1 MAHGVLMPR
10 QGQSVET
17 CILTEWFLKKG
28 DKVSAGDLLF
38 AYETDKASFEEV
50 ADTDGILLD
59 VFFNAGDEVPVL
71 TNIAVIGKKDEDVEE
86 FKPKNGHSDT
96 GNKEKD
102 KAGLIVENKKKTENM
117 LSVGPVAETGKQKIS
132 PRARKLALQIGL
144 DYENLPGTGP
154 GGRVIEQ
161 DIENAAASMPKITPL
176 AKTMMKKKKLVYDK
190 EKAGRNIRVTAGDL
204 YSPQDI
210 GTTDFEDKP
219 LSNVRK
225 LIAKSMHESL
235 SNSAQLTHHTS
246 ADARKIL
253 ELRKKVKSRVES
265 EGYQNITINDMVC
278 YAVVNALKK
287 HNETNAHFLDDK
299 IRYFKK
305 VNLGFAVDTPRGLL
319 VPVVVEADKL
329 SPVELSAKMEKI
341 AGLCHSGSIDPDL
354 LSNKLA
360 TFTVSNLGA
369 YGVEMFTPV
378 INLPQ
383 VGILGVNTIIKRPA
397 ELEGGVM
404 GFVPYIGL
412 SLTYDHRAI
421 DGGPASLF
429 LKTVKEEVEKLQIT
443 NYKLKINT

>member
-1 MAHGVLMPR
+1 MAHAVIMPR

-28 DKVSAGDLLF
+28 DEVSAGDLLF

-50 ADTDGILLD
+50 AETDGTLLD
-59 VFFNAGDEVPVL
+59 IFFNAGDEVPVL
-71 TNIAVIGKKDEDVEE
+71 TNVAVIGEKGEDVEE
-86 FKPKNGHSDT
+86 FKPKNSDFDIEE
-96 GNKEKD
+96 NKKD
-102 KAGLIVENKKKTENM
+102 KSGLIVENEKQTENTPG
-117 LSVGPVAETGKQKIS
+117 VGTVAETGKQKIS
-132 PRARKLALQIGL
+132 PRARKLALQTGL
-144 DYENLPGTGP
+144 DYENLSGTGP
-154 GGRVIEQ
+154 GGRIIEQ
-161 DIENAAASMPKITPL
+161 DIENAAASMPRITPL
-176 AKTMMKKKKLVYDK
+176 ARTLMKKKNLVYDK
-190 EKAGRNIRVTAGDL
+190 EKAGTRTRITTDDL
-204 YSPQDI
+204 YSLQDA

-225 LIAKSMHESL
+225 LIAKAMHESL

-278 YAVVNALKK
+278 YAVINALRK
-287 HNETNAHFLDDK
+287 HDNANAHFLDDK
-299 IRYFKK
+299 IRYFNK

-329 SPVELSAKMEKI
+329 SLVELSAKMEKI
-341 AGLCHSGSIDPDL
+341 AGLCFSGSIDPDL
-354 LSNKLA
+354 LSNELA

-429 LKTVKEEVEKLQIT
+429 LKTVKEEIELYNVSI
-443 NYKLKINT
+443 

>member
-1 MAHGVLMPR
+1 MPR

-17 CILTEWFLKKG
+17 CILTEWYIKKG

-50 ADTDGILLD
+50 ADTDGVLLD
-59 VFFNAGDEVPVL
+59 IFFNTGDEVTVL
-71 TNIAVIGKKDEDVEE
+71 TNVAVIGEEGEDVAE
-86 FKPKNGHSDT
+86 FRVT
-96 GNKEKD
+96 
-102 KAGLIVENKKKTENM
+102 
-117 LSVGPVAETGKQKIS
+117 ETGKQKIS
-132 PRARKLALQIGL
+132 PRARKLALQTGL
-144 DYENLPGTGP
+144 DYKDLSGTGP
-154 GGRVIEQ
+154 GGRIIEQ
-161 DIENAAASMPKITPL
+161 DIENAATLVPRITPL
-176 AKTMMKKKKLVYDK
+176 ARTMMSKENLVYDR
-190 EKAGRNIRVTAGDL
+190 EKAVNKTRITTGDL
-204 YSPQDI
+204 YSLQDA
-210 GTTDFEDKP
+210 GGTDFEDKP

-225 LIAKSMHESL
+225 LIANAMYESL

-265 EGYQNITINDMVC
+265 EGYQNVTLNDMAC
-278 YAVVNALKK
+278 YAVINALKK
-287 HNETNAHFLDDK
+287 HPEANTHFLGDK

-305 VNLGFAVDTPRGLL
+305 VNLGFAVDTPRGLM

-329 SPVELSAKMEKI
+329 SLVELSARMEKI
-341 AGLCHSGSIDPDL
+341 AGLCHSGSVNPDL
-354 LSNKLA
+354 LSNELA

-397 ELEGGVM
+397 ELDGGAM
-404 GFVPYIGL
+404 GFIPYIGL

-429 LKTVKEEVEKLQIT
+429 LRTIKEEVERFDI
-443 NYKLKINT
+443 KI

>member
-1 MAHGVLMPR
+1 MPR

-17 CILTEWFLKKG
+17 CIITEWYLKKG

-50 ADTDGILLD
+50 ADADGILLD
-59 VFFNAGDEVPVL
+59 VFFNAGDEVTVL
-71 TNIAVIGKKDEDVEE
+71 TNIAVIGAKDEDVEE
-86 FKPKNGHSDT
+86 FRPVNSQSDT
-96 GNKEKD
+96 KRNEKD
-102 KAGLIVENKKKTENM
+102 KYVSVIKEEKETKSRFNENQ
-117 LSVGPVAETGKQKIS
+117 VAETGKLKIS
-132 PRARKLALQIGL
+132 PRARKLALQTGL
-144 DYENLPGTGP
+144 DYKDLSGTGP
-154 GGRVIEQ
+154 GGRIIEQ
-161 DIENAAASMPKITPL
+161 DIENAAALVPRITPL
-176 AKTMMKKKKLVYDK
+176 ARTMMSKENLVYDR
-190 EKAGRNIRVTAGDL
+190 EKAVNKTRITTGDL
-204 YSPQDI
+204 YSLQDA
-210 GTTDFEDKP
+210 GGTDFEDKP

-225 LIAKSMHESL
+225 LIANAMYESL

-265 EGYQNITINDMVC
+265 EGYQNITLNDMAC
-278 YAVVNALKK
+278 YAVINALKK
-287 HNETNAHFLDDK
+287 HPEANTHFLGDK

-305 VNLGFAVDTPRGLL
+305 VNLGFAVDTPRGLM

-329 SPVELSAKMEKI
+329 SLVELSAKMEKI
-341 AGLCHSGSIDPDL
+341 VGQCHSGNVNPDL
-354 LSNKLA
+354 LSNELA

-397 ELEGGVM
+397 EFEDGTM
-404 GFVPYIGL
+404 GLVPYIGL

-429 LKTVKEEVEKLQIT
+429 LRTIKEEVERFDIKIRNYQLT
-443 NYKLKINT
+443 N

>member
-1 MAHGVLMPR
+1 MAHAVIMPR

-17 CILTEWFLKKG
+17 CIITEWYLKKG
-28 DKVSAGDLLF
+28 DKVSEGDLLF
-38 AYETDKASFEEV
+38 AYETDKASFDEV
-50 ADTDGILLD
+50 ADADGILLD
-59 VFFNAGDEVPVL
+59 IFFNAGDEVPVL
-71 TNIAVIGKKDEDVEE
+71 TNVAVIGEEGEDVEE
-86 FKPKNGHSDT
+86 FKPKNSYSDIEKNEK
-96 GNKEKD
+96 NKS
-102 KAGLIVENKKKTENM
+102 GSIVENM
-117 LSVGPVAETGKQKIS
+117 LRVGPVAETGKQKIS

-154 GGRVIEQ
+154 GGRIIEW
-161 DIENAAASMPKITPL
+161 DIGNA
-176 AKTMMKKKKLVYDK
+176 
-190 EKAGRNIRVTAGDL
+190 
-204 YSPQDI
+204 

-225 LIAKSMHESL
+225 LIANAMYESL
-235 SNSAQLTHHTS
+235 RNSAQLTHHTS

-265 EGYQNITINDMVC
+265 EGYQNITLNDMVC
-278 YAVVNALKK
+278 HAVINALKK
-287 HNETNAHFLDDK
+287 HHDANAHFLGDK
-299 IRYFKK
+299 VRYFKK

-319 VPVVVEADKL
+319 VPVVMKADKL
-329 SPVELSAKMEKI
+329 SLVELSVEMEKI
-341 AGLCHSGSIDPDL
+341 AGQCHSGSVDPDL
-354 LSNKLA
+354 LSNELA

-397 ELEGGVM
+397 ELEGGAM

-429 LKTVKEEVEKLQIT
+429 LKTIKEEVEEFKS
-443 NYKLKINT
+443 

>member
-1 MAHGVLMPR
+1 MAHAVIMPR

-28 DKVSAGDLLF
+28 DEVSAGDLLF

-50 ADTDGILLD
+50 AETDGTLLD
-59 VFFNAGDEVPVL
+59 IFFNAGDEVPVL
-71 TNIAVIGKKDEDVEE
+71 TNVAVIGEKGEDVEE
-86 FKPKNGHSDT
+86 FKPKSGDSDI
-96 GNKEKD
+96 KEDEKR
-102 KAGLIVENKKKTENM
+102 KFGAAVEIKSQTENT
-117 LSVGPVAETGKQKIS
+117 LGVGTVAETGKLKIS
-132 PRARKLALQIGL
+132 PRARKLALQTGL
-144 DYENLPGTGP
+144 DYKNLSGTGP
-154 GGRVIEQ
+154 DGRIIER
-161 DIENAAASMPKITPL
+161 DVENAASSMPRITPL
-176 AKTMMKKKKLVYDK
+176 ARTMMEKENLVYNR
-190 EKAGRNIRVTAGDL
+190 EKAMSNTRITTGDL
-204 YSPQDI
+204 YSPQDA
-210 GTTDFEDKP
+210 GATGFEDKP

-225 LIAKSMHESL
+225 LIAKTMYESL

-253 ELRKKVKSRVES
+253 ELRKKVKTRVES
-265 EGYQNITINDMVC
+265 EGYQNITLNNMAC
-278 YAVVNALKK
+278 YAVINALKK
-287 HNETNAHFLDDK
+287 HTEANAHFMEDK

-305 VNLGFAVDTPRGLL
+305 VNLGFAVDTPRGLM

-329 SPVELSAKMEKI
+329 SPVELSVEMEKI

-354 LSNKLA
+354 LSNELA

-397 ELEGGVM
+397 ELEGGAM

-421 DGGPASLF
+421 DGAPASLF
-429 LKTVKEEVEKLQIT
+429 LKTVKEEVERFDVSI
-443 NYKLKINT
+443 

>member
-1 MAHGVLMPR
+1 MPR

-17 CILTEWFLKKG
+17 CIITEWYLKIG
-28 DKVSAGDLLF
+28 DKVSEGDLLF

-50 ADTDGILLD
+50 ADTDGVLLD
-59 VFFNAGDEVPVL
+59 IFFNAGDEVPVL
-71 TNIAVIGKKDEDVEE
+71 INIAVIGEKGADVEQ
-86 FKPKNGHSDT
+86 FRPKESQSGIMIENEDKQGTAIEEKKET
-96 GNKEKD
+96 GS
-102 KAGLIVENKKKTENM
+102 ISSENQD
-117 LSVGPVAETGKQKIS
+117 AETGRLNIS
-132 PRARKLALQIGL
+132 PRARKLALQIEL
-144 DYENLPGTGP
+144 DYENLTGTGP
-154 GGRVIEQ
+154 GGRIIE
-161 DIENAAASMPKITPL
+161 
-176 AKTMMKKKKLVYDK
+176 
-190 EKAGRNIRVTAGDL
+190 R
-204 YSPQDI
+204 DI
-210 GTTDFEDKP
+210 GDVGATDFEDKP

-225 LIAKSMHESL
+225 LIANAMYESL

-265 EGYQNITINDMVC
+265 EGYQNITLNDMVC
-278 YAVVNALKK
+278 HAVVNALKK
-287 HNETNAHFLDDK
+287 HNDANAHFLEDK

-319 VPVVVEADKL
+319 VPVVMEADKL
-329 SPVELSAKMEKI
+329 SLVELSIEMQKI

-383 VGILGVNTIIKRPA
+383 VGILGLNTIIKRPA
-397 ELEGGVM
+397 ELEEGVM

-429 LKTVKEEVEKLQIT
+429 LKTIKEEIEEFKSNMI
-443 NYKLKINT
+443 

>member
-1 MAHGVLMPR
+1 MTYAVIMPR

-50 ADTDGILLD
+50 AETDGTLLD
-59 VFFNAGDEVPVL
+59 IFYNAGDEVPVL
-71 TNIAVIGKKDEDVEE
+71 TNVAVIGEKGEDVEE
-86 FKPKNGHSDT
+86 FKPKSGDSDI
-96 GNKEKD
+96 KEDEKR
-102 KAGLIVENKKKTENM
+102 KFGAAVEIKSQTENT
-117 LSVGPVAETGKQKIS
+117 LSVSPVTETGKLKIS
-132 PRARKLALQIGL
+132 PRARKLAIQTALN
-144 DYENLPGTGP
+144 YENLKGTGP
-154 GGRVIEQ
+154 GGRIIEQ
-161 DIENAAASMPKITPL
+161 DIENAVASMPRITPL
-176 AKTMMKKKKLVYDK
+176 ARTMMKEENLVYDRK
-190 EKAGRNIRVTAGDL
+190 NTGRKTRITTDDL
-204 YSPQDI
+204 YSPQDA

-225 LIAKSMHESL
+225 LIAKAMHESL

-278 YAVVNALKK
+278 YAVINALRK
-287 HNETNAHFLDDK
+287 HDNANAHFLDDK
-299 IRYFKK
+299 IRYFNK

-329 SPVELSAKMEKI
+329 SLFELSVEMGKI
-341 AGLCHSGSIDPDL
+341 AGLCFSGSIDPDL
-354 LSNKLA
+354 LSNELA

-378 INLPQ
+378 VNLPQ

-397 ELEGGVM
+397 ELEGGAM

-429 LKTVKEEVEKLQIT
+429 LKTVKEEIEEFKSDIQV
-443 NYKLKINT
+443 N

>member
-1 MAHGVLMPR
+1 MAHVVIMPR

-17 CILTEWFLKKG
+17 CIITEWFLKKG
-28 DKVSAGDLLF
+28 DEVSEGDLLF

-50 ADTDGILLD
+50 ADSDGILLD
-59 VFFNAGDEVPVL
+59 IFFNAGDEVPVL
-71 TNIAVIGKKDEDVEE
+71 INIAVIGEKGESIEE
-86 FKPKNGHSDT
+86 FRPEKSQSGIMIENEDKQGTAIEEKKET
-96 GNKEKD
+96 GSKSS
-102 KAGLIVENKKKTENM
+102 ENQD
-117 LSVGPVAETGKQKIS
+117 AETGRLNIS
-132 PRARKLALQIGL
+132 PRARKLALQIEL
-144 DYENLPGTGP
+144 DYENLHGTGP
-154 GGRVIEQ
+154 GGRIIER
-161 DIENAAASMPKITPL
+161 DIENAAASMPRITPL
-176 AKTMMKKKKLVYDK
+176 ARTMMKKENLVYNR
-190 EKAGRNIRVTAGDL
+190 ENAGNRTRITTGDL
-204 YSPQDI
+204 HAPQDASAV
-210 GTTDFEDKP
+210 DFEDKP

-225 LIAKSMHESL
+225 LIANAVFKSL

-265 EGYQNITINDMVC
+265 EGYQNITLNDMAC
-278 YAVVNALKK
+278 YAVINALKK
-287 HNETNAHFLDDK
+287 HPEANAHFMEDK

-305 VNLGFAVDTPRGLL
+305 VNLGFAVDTPRGLM

-329 SPVELSAKMEKI
+329 SLVDLSVEMEKI
-341 AGLCHSGSIDPDL
+341 AGRCHSGNIDPDL
-354 LSNKLA
+354 LSNELA

-397 ELEGGVM
+397 EIDGGVM
-404 GFVPYIGL
+404 GFVPYVGL

-429 LKTVKEEVEKLQIT
+429 LKTIKEEIEG
-443 NYKLKINT
+443 LKNNMI

>member
-1 MAHGVLMPR
+1 MAHAVIMPR

-50 ADTDGILLD
+50 AEIDGTLLD
-59 VFFNAGDEVPVL
+59 IFFNAGDEVPVL
-71 TNIAVIGKKDEDVEE
+71 TNVAVIGEKGEDVEE
-86 FKPKNGHSDT
+86 FKPKSGDSDIKEDEK
-96 GNKEKD
+96 NKFG
-102 KAGLIVENKKKTENM
+102 AVVENKSQTENTPG
-117 LSVGPVAETGKQKIS
+117 VGTVAETGKQKIS
-132 PRARKLALQIGL
+132 PRARKLALQTGL
-144 DYENLPGTGP
+144 DYENLTGTGP
-154 GGRVIEQ
+154 EGRIIEQ
-161 DIENAAASMPKITPL
+161 DIENTAASMPRITPL
-176 AKTMMKKKKLVYDK
+176 ARTMMKKKNLVYDK
-190 EKAGRNIRVTAGDL
+190 EKAGSKIRITTGDL
-204 YSPQDI
+204 YSSQDA

-225 LIAKSMHESL
+225 LIAKTMHESL

-265 EGYQNITINDMVC
+265 EGYQNITLNDIVC

-287 HNETNAHFLDDK
+287 HNDANAHFLGDK
-299 IRYFKK
+299 IRYFNK

-319 VPVVVEADKL
+319 VPVVTEADKL
-329 SPVELSAKMEKI
+329 SPVELSVEMQKI
-341 AGLCHSGSIDPDL
+341 AGLCYSGSIDPDL
-354 LSNKLA
+354 LSNELA

-378 INLPQ
+378 VNLPQ
-383 VGILGVNTIIKRPA
+383 VGILGVNTIIKRPV
-397 ELEGGVM
+397 ELEDGVM

-429 LKTVKEEVEKLQIT
+429 LKTVKEEIERFDIK
-443 NYKLKINT
+443 N

>member
-1 MAHGVLMPR
+1 MAYPVIMPR

-17 CILTEWFLKKG
+17 CIITEWYLKKG
-28 DKVSAGDLLF
+28 DEVSEGDLLF

-50 ADTDGILLD
+50 AEADGILLEI
-59 VFFNAGDEVPVL
+59 FFNAGDEVPVL
-71 TNIAVIGKKDEDVEE
+71 TNIAVIGEKGEDVEE
-86 FKPKNGHSDT
+86 FKPVNNQSDT
-96 GNKEKD
+96 KKNEED
-102 KAGLIVENKKKTENM
+102 KSGSTIETKKHTEDM
-117 LSVGPVAETGKQKIS
+117 LSVSPVAETGKIKIS
-132 PRARKLALQIGL
+132 PRARKSALRIGL
-144 DYENLPGTGP
+144 DYKNLAGTGP
-154 GGRVIEQ
+154 GDRIIER
-161 DIENAAASMPKITPL
+161 DIENAAASMPRITPL
-176 AKTMMKKKKLVYDK
+176 ARTMMEKRNLTYDK
-190 EKAGRNIRVTAGDL
+190 EKAGSKPRITTGDL
-204 YSPQDI
+204 LAQKDTYV
-210 GTTDFEDKP
+210 TDFKDEP

-225 LIAKSMHESL
+225 LIANAVFKSL

-253 ELRKKVKSRVES
+253 ELRKDIKCRVETT
-265 EGYQNITINDMVC
+265 GYQNVTINDIVC
-278 YAVVNALKK
+278 YAVINALKK
-287 HNETNAHFLDDK
+287 HPEANAHFLEDK

-305 VNLGFAVDTPRGLL
+305 VNLGFAVDAPRGLM

-329 SPVELSAKMEKI
+329 SMVELSVEMEKI
-341 AGLCHSGSIDPDL
+341 AGRCHSGNVDPGL
-354 LSNKLA
+354 LSNELA

-429 LKTVKEEVEKLQIT
+429 LKTIKEEVEGLENNMI
-443 NYKLKINT
+443 

>member
-1 MAHGVLMPR
+1 MAYAVIMPR

-50 ADTDGILLD
+50 AETDGALLD

-71 TNIAVIGKKDEDVEE
+71 TNVAVIGEKGEDVEE
-86 FKPKNGHSDT
+86 FKPKSGDSDIKEDEK
-96 GNKEKD
+96 NKFG
-102 KAGLIVENKKKTENM
+102 AVVENKSQTENTPG
-117 LSVGPVAETGKQKIS
+117 VGTVAETGKQKIS
-132 PRARKLALQIGL
+132 PRARKLALQTGL
-144 DYENLPGTGP
+144 DYENLTGTGP
-154 GGRVIEQ
+154 EGRIIEQ
-161 DIENAAASMPKITPL
+161 DIENAAASMPRITPL
-176 AKTMMKKKKLVYDK
+176 ARTMMKKKNLVYDK
-190 EKAGRNIRVTAGDL
+190 EKAGSKIRITTDDL
-204 YSPQDI
+204 YSPQDA
-210 GTTDFEDKP
+210 GATGFEDKP

-225 LIAKSMHESL
+225 LIAKAMYESL

-265 EGYQNITINDMVC
+265 EGYQNITLNDIVC

-287 HNETNAHFLDDK
+287 HHEINVHFLDDK

-305 VNLGFAVDTPRGLL
+305 INLGFAVDTPRGLL

-329 SPVELSAKMEKI
+329 SLVELSVEMQKI

-378 INLPQ
+378 VNLPQ
-383 VGILGVNTIIKRPA
+383 VGILGVNTIIKRPV
-397 ELEGGVM
+397 ELEEGVM

-429 LKTVKEEVEKLQIT
+429 LKTVKEEVERIDIE
-443 NYKLKINT
+443 N

>member
-1 MAHGVLMPR
+1 MAHAVIMPR

-17 CILTEWFLKKG
+17 CIITEWYLKKG
-28 DKVSAGDLLF
+28 DKVSEGDLLF
-38 AYETDKASFEEV
+38 AYETDKASFDEV
-50 ADTDGILLD
+50 ADADGILLD
-59 VFFNAGDEVPVL
+59 IFFSAGDEVTVL
-71 TNIAVIGKKDEDVEE
+71 TNIAVIGEEGEDVEE
-86 FKPKNGHSDT
+86 FRPVNSQSDT
-96 GNKEKD
+96 EKNE
-102 KAGLIVENKKKTENM
+102 KNIPGYIIEEKNETKSIFSENQVT
-117 LSVGPVAETGKQKIS
+117 ETGKLKIS
-132 PRARKLALQIGL
+132 PRARKLALQTGL
-144 DYENLPGTGP
+144 DYKNLTGTGP
-154 GGRVIEQ
+154 GERIIER
-161 DIENAAASMPKITPL
+161 DIENAG
-176 AKTMMKKKKLVYDK
+176 V
-190 EKAGRNIRVTAGDL
+190 
-204 YSPQDI
+204 
-210 GTTDFEDKP
+210 TDFEDKP

-225 LIAKSMHESL
+225 LIAKTMYESL

-265 EGYQNITINDMVC
+265 EGYQNITLNDMVC

-287 HNETNAHFLDDK
+287 HNDANAHFLGDK
-299 IRYFKK
+299 IRYFNK

-341 AGLCHSGSIDPDL
+341 AGLCFSGSIDPDL
-354 LSNKLA
+354 LSNELA

-378 INLPQ
+378 VNLPQ

-397 ELEGGVM
+397 ELEGGAM

-429 LKTVKEEVEKLQIT
+429 LKTVKEEVERFDIE
-443 NYKLKINT
+443 N

>member
-1 MAHGVLMPR
+1 MPR

-17 CILTEWFLKKG
+17 CIITEWYLKKG

-50 ADTDGILLD
+50 ADADGILLD
-59 VFFNAGDEVPVL
+59 VFFNAGDEVTVL
-71 TNIAVIGKKDEDVEE
+71 TNIAVIGAKDEDVEE
-86 FKPKNGHSDT
+86 FRPVNSQSDT
-96 GNKEKD
+96 KRNEKD
-102 KAGLIVENKKKTENM
+102 KYGSVIKEEKETKSRFSENQ
-117 LSVGPVAETGKQKIS
+117 VAETGKLKIS
-132 PRARKLALQIGL
+132 PRARKLALQTGL
-144 DYENLPGTGP
+144 DYKDLSGTGP
-154 GGRVIEQ
+154 GGRIIER
-161 DIENAAASMPKITPL
+161 DIENAVALVPRITPL
-176 AKTMMKKKKLVYDK
+176 ARTMMSKENLVYDR
-190 EKAGRNIRVTAGDL
+190 EKAVNKTRITTSDL
-204 YSPQDI
+204 YSLQDADR
-210 GTTDFEDKP
+210 TDFEDKP

-225 LIAKSMHESL
+225 LIANAMYESL

-265 EGYQNITINDMVC
+265 EGYQNITLNDMAC
-278 YAVVNALKK
+278 YAVINALKK
-287 HNETNAHFLDDK
+287 HPEANTHFLGDK

-305 VNLGFAVDTPRGLL
+305 VNLGFAVDTPRGLM

-329 SPVELSAKMEKI
+329 SLVELSAKMEKI
-341 AGLCHSGSIDPDL
+341 AGQCHSGSVNPDL
-354 LSNKLA
+354 LSNELA

-378 INLPQ
+378 VNLPQ

-397 ELEGGVM
+397 ELEGVAM

-429 LKTVKEEVEKLQIT
+429 LKTVKEEVERFDI
-443 NYKLKINT
+443 KIRN

>member
-1 MAHGVLMPR
+1 MAYAVIMPI

-28 DKVSAGDLLF
+28 DEVSAGDLLF

-50 ADTDGILLD
+50 AETDGTLLD
-59 VFFNAGDEVPVL
+59 IFFNAGDEVPVL
-71 TNIAVIGKKDEDVEE
+71 TNVAVIGEKGEDVEE
-86 FKPKNGHSDT
+86 FKPKNSDFDIEE
-96 GNKEKD
+96 NKKD
-102 KAGLIVENKKKTENM
+102 KSGLIVENEKQTENT
-117 LSVGPVAETGKQKIS
+117 LSVGIVAETGKQKIS
-132 PRARKLALQIGL
+132 PRARKLAIQTGL
-144 DYENLPGTGP
+144 DYENLSGTGP
-154 GGRVIEQ
+154 EGRIIEQ
-161 DIENAAASMPKITPL
+161 DIENAAASMPRITPL
-176 AKTMMKKKKLVYDK
+176 ARTMMKKESLVYDRK
-190 EKAGRNIRVTAGDL
+190 KARGKTRITTDDL
-204 YSPQDI
+204 YSSQDA

-225 LIAKSMHESL
+225 LIAKAMHESL

-265 EGYQNITINDMVC
+265 EGYQNITLNDMVC
-278 YAVVNALKK
+278 YAVINALKK
-287 HNETNAHFLDDK
+287 HHDANAHFLGDK

-319 VPVVVEADKL
+319 VPVVEEADKL
-329 SPVELSAKMEKI
+329 SLVELSVKMEKI
-341 AGLCHSGSIDPDL
+341 AGLCFSGSIDPDL
-354 LSNKLA
+354 LSNELA

-397 ELEGGVM
+397 VLEGGEI

-421 DGGPASLF
+421 DGAPASLF
-429 LKTVKEEVEKLQIT
+429 LKTVKEEVERFDVSI
-443 NYKLKINT
+443 

>member
-1 MAHGVLMPR
+1 MAHAVIMPR

-17 CILTEWFLKKG
+17 CILTDWFLKKG
-28 DKVSAGDLLF
+28 DEVSAGDLLF

-50 ADTDGILLD
+50 AETDGTLLD
-59 VFFNAGDEVPVL
+59 IFFNAGDEVPVL
-71 TNIAVIGKKDEDVEE
+71 TNVAVIGEKGEDVEE
-86 FKPKNGHSDT
+86 FKPKSGDSDIKEDEK
-96 GNKEKD
+96 NKFG
-102 KAGLIVENKKKTENM
+102 AAVENKSQTENTPG
-117 LSVGPVAETGKQKIS
+117 VGTVAETGKQKIS
-132 PRARKLALQIGL
+132 PRARKLALQTGL
-144 DYENLPGTGP
+144 DYENLSGTGP
-154 GGRVIEQ
+154 EGRIIEQ
-161 DIENAAASMPKITPL
+161 DIENAGAI
-176 AKTMMKKKKLVYDK
+176 
-190 EKAGRNIRVTAGDL
+190 
-204 YSPQDI
+204 
-210 GTTDFEDKP
+210 DFEDKP

-225 LIAKSMHESL
+225 LIAKTMYESL

-278 YAVVNALKK
+278 YAVINALKK
-287 HNETNAHFLDDK
+287 HDNANAHFLGDK

-341 AGLCHSGSIDPDL
+341 AGLCFSGSVDPDL
-354 LSNKLA
+354 LSNELA

-378 INLPQ
+378 VNLPQ
-383 VGILGVNTIIKRPA
+383 VGILGVNTIIKRPV
-397 ELEGGVM
+397 ELEGGEM
-404 GFVPYIGL
+404 GLVPYIGL

-429 LKTVKEEVEKLQIT
+429 LKTIKEEIERFDIE
-443 NYKLKINT
+443 N

>member
-1 MAHGVLMPR
+1 MAYAVIMPR

-28 DKVSAGDLLF
+28 DEVSAGDLLF

-50 ADTDGILLD
+50 AEGNGILLD
-59 VFFNAGDEVPVL
+59 VFFGVGDEVPVL
-71 TNIAVIGKKDEDVEE
+71 TNIAVIGEKGDDVEQ
-86 FKPKNGHSDT
+86 FRPKENQSGILIK
-96 GNKEKD
+96 KED
-102 KAGLIVENKKKTENM
+102 KSGSVSEEKMENKRRFSENQ
-117 LSVGPVAETGKQKIS
+117 VKETGKLKIS
-132 PRARKLALQIGL
+132 PRARKLALQTGL
-144 DYENLPGTGP
+144 DYENLTGTGS
-154 GGRVIEQ
+154 GGRIIES
-161 DIENAAASMPKITPL
+161 DIENAAASKPRITPL
-176 AKTMMKKKKLVYDK
+176 ARTMMKKKNLVYNK
-190 EKAGRNIRVTAGDL
+190 EKARSKIRITTGDL
-204 YSPQDI
+204 YSSQDAA
-210 GTTDFEDKP
+210 TTDFEDKP

-225 LIAKSMHESL
+225 LIAKTMYESL
-235 SNSAQLTHHTS
+235 CNSAQLTHHTS

-253 ELRKKVKSRVES
+253 ELRTKVKSRVES

-278 YAVVNALKK
+278 YAVINALKK
-287 HNETNAHFLDDK
+287 HQNANAHFMGDK
-299 IRYFKK
+299 IRCFKK
-305 VNLGFAVDTPRGLL
+305 VNLGFAVDTSRGLL

-329 SPVELSAKMEKI
+329 LLVELSAKMEKI
-341 AGLCHSGSIDPDL
+341 AGLCFSGSVDPDL
-354 LSNKLA
+354 LSNELA

-397 ELEGGVM
+397 ELEGGAI

-429 LKTVKEEVEKLQIT
+429 LKTVKEEIERFDVEI
-443 NYKLKINT
+443 